1 MSAVKAECGTAARR
15 AAGAVVLRPLT
26 TMAALA
32 AESEV
37 PPLQDAVAEARR
49 LIVHADYGGEAW
61 AAIFSSGKYTS
72 TLPGEGVLP
81 ATVVVACEHLLALT
95 RARVVSI

>member
-1 MSAVKAECGTAARR
+1 MSAVKAEGGAATRR

-32 AESEV
+32 AEAEA
-37 PPLQDAVAEARR
+37 PAPQDPVAEARR
-49 LIVHADYGGEAW
+49 LTTHADYGGAAW
-61 AAIFSSGKYTS
+61 AAIFSSGKYTG

-81 ATVVVACEHLLALT
+81 AT
-95 RARVVSI
+95 